1 MGPSAPFFN
10 FMVMWRI
17 KNKIRQIR
25 NLIRWAPII
34 WHDRDWD
41 YYFIYE
47 ILKQKLKHV
56 EQYTIK
62 NGSHVNSDIDAEN
75 IRTAIEMIDKVQHE
89 YHIDKY
95 LSEAKEWDH
104 NGMTQSIEDHDK
116 ARQEL
121 FQFLND
127 NIERWWD

>member
-1 MGPSAPFFN
+1 
-10 FMVMWRI
+10 MVMWRI

-25 NLIRWAPII
+25 NLIRWTPII
-34 WHDRDWD
+34 WNDRDWD

-56 EQYTIK
+56 EQYTSK
-62 NGSHVNSDIDAEN
+62 QGSHVNADVDAEN
-75 IRTAIEMIDKVQHE
+75 LRTAIEMIDKVQNE

-95 LSEAKEWDH
+95 LSEAKEWDDKR
-104 NGMTQSIEDHDK
+104 MMQSIDDHEK
-116 ARQEL
+116 AKQEL
-121 FQFLND
+121 FQYLSD

>member
-1 MGPSAPFFN
+1 MY
-10 FMVMWRI
+10 RI

-34 WHDRDWD
+34 WRDRDWD

-47 ILKQKLKHV
+47 ILKQKLKNV
-56 EQYTIK
+56 EQYTAK
-62 NGSHVNSDIDAEN
+62 NGSHVNSDLDAESL
-75 IRTAIEMIDKVQHE
+75 RTAIEMIDKVQNE

-95 LSEAKEWDH
+95 LSESKEWDDKD
-104 NGMTQSIEDHDK
+104 MTKSIEDHEQAK
-116 ARQEL
+116 VEL
-121 FQFLND
+121 FHYLGD